1 MERNILARM
10 HNDGI
15 IYGLNALHEIPSPQG
30 IPSTV
35 ESLVRE
41 FSEKYDVPFE
51 PLNLPEFPE
60 NINDLNLD
68 EWVDQTS
75 FSTEFKNL
83 AKGTLDVLE
92 RELSIVESF
101 QEFDRL
107 LGQAESTLNESEFY
121 VFDDHIY
128 VAKRSMEFWKAEVD
142 ETQVWQLHASFLDG
156 RSARGPINWWKV
168 LGCDCVG
175 GFFGGPHGYIG
186 VLLISIIMQY

>member
-1 MERNILARM
+1 MKRNILARM

-15 IYGLNALHEIPSPQG
+15 IYGLNAMQEIPSPQG

-41 FSEKYDVPFE
+41 FSEKYEVPFE

-107 LGQAESTLNESEFY
+107 LSQAESTLSESEFY

-142 ETQVWQLHASFLDG
+142 ETQIWQLHASFLER

-168 LGCDCVG
+168 FGCDCVG
-175 GFFGGPHGYIG
+175 GFFGGPGGYIG
-186 VLLISIIMQY
+186 ASLISVIMQY

>member
-1 MERNILARM
+1 MNRNILARM

-15 IYGLNALHEIPSPQG
+15 IYGLNALQEIPSPRD

-41 FSEKYDVPFE
+41 FSEKYEVPFE

-75 FSTEFKNL
+75 FSNDFKNL
-83 AKGTLDVLE
+83 AKATLDVLE

-107 LGQAESTLNESEFY
+107 LSQAESTLNETEFY

-128 VAKRSMEFWKAEVD
+128 VHNA
-142 ETQVWQLHASFLDG
+142 
-156 RSARGPINWWKV
+156 I
-168 LGCDCVG
+168 
-175 GFFGGPHGYIG
+175 
-186 VLLISIIMQY
+186 LI